1 MFSTSTWIGF
11 IVAAVIG
18 ILFTKLFNTVSK
30 PFKKKEFGLR
40 CEEIRFS
47 SSELD
52 LLSESNFID
61 EKSTTTIKHVF
72 VEITLRVS
80 NTGKKDISKSD
91 IYKRLK
97 IRLPKPFKVVSVE
110 IVKKNNKMSLK
121 NSICDDN
128 SSIVSEWDLL
138 KRGDSFDLTILANAP
153 KDDKSI
159 AMIDSFYDSLEIEIF
174 ANDIDKVNKS
184 QSLSSQ
190 SKLAFKF
197 VFLLSLFFLG
207 LLLLSD
213 SKFSTELT
221 PFRYDI
227 QTVEFPNLQG
237 FKQELQNCTMIYNPK
252 TNSISLQN
260 DSTVIAI
267 PTNDFEGQFQVNNI
281 SIDNNTISVIHSHWL
296 QHRIMMICAFV
307 ILFSSVLLLVALF
320 AFNYFKNVK

>member
-1 MFSTSTWIGF
+1 MFSISTWIGF
-11 IVAAVIG
+11 VIAAIIG
-18 ILFTKLFNTVSK
+18 ILFTIIFNTVSK

-40 CEEIRFS
+40 CEEIKFS

-52 LLSESNFID
+52 LLSENNFID
-61 EKSTTTIKHVF
+61 EKSTTIVKHVF

-110 IVKKNNKMSLK
+110 TVKENNKMSLK

-138 KRGDSFDLTILANAP
+138 KRGNSFDLTILANAP

-174 ANDIDKVNKS
+174 ASGIETVNKS
-184 QSLSSQ
+184 QSIRGQL
-190 SKLAFKF
+190 KLVIKF
-197 VFLLSLFFLG
+197 ISLVYLLFTG
-207 LLLLSD
+207 LLLLNE

-227 QTVEFPNLQG
+227 QAVEFSNPHGLIQD
-237 FKQELQNCTMIYNPK
+237 LQNCTMIYNPK
-252 TNSISLQN
+252 TNSITLQN

-267 PTNDFEGQFQVNNI
+267 PTNDFEGQIHINNI
-281 SIDNNTISVIHSHWL
+281 SIDNKTISIIHSHWV
-296 QHRIMMICAFV
+296 QHRIMMVCAFV
-307 ILFSSVLLLVALF
+307 ILISSVLLLITLLI
-320 AFNYFKNVK
+320 FNYFKNVK

>member
-11 IVAAVIG
+11 IIAAVIG
-18 ILFTKLFNTVSK
+18 ILFTSLFNMVTK

-40 CEEIRFS
+40 CEEIGFS

-52 LLSESNFID
+52 LLSESNVID
-61 EKSTTTIKHVF
+61 EKSTTTVKHVF
-72 VEITLRVS
+72 IEITLRIS

-91 IYKRLK
+91 IYKRLR

-121 NSICDDN
+121 NSICDDS

-138 KRGDSFDLTILANAP
+138 KRGNSFDLTILANAP

-174 ANDIDKVNKS
+174 ANGIETVSKS
-184 QSLSSQ
+184 QSISSQ
-190 SKLAFKF
+190 SKLAVKF
-197 VFLLSLFFLG
+197 VSLQILILLGLSLLNE
-207 LLLLSD
+207 

-227 QTVEFPNLQG
+227 QAVEFIFGL
-237 FKQELQNCTMIYNPK
+237 
-252 TNSISLQN
+252 
-260 DSTVIAI
+260 
-267 PTNDFEGQFQVNNI
+267 
-281 SIDNNTISVIHSHWL
+281 
-296 QHRIMMICAFV
+296 
-307 ILFSSVLLLVALF
+307 
-320 AFNYFKNVK
+320 